1 MNVPLTIDLINAM
14 RAAGID
20 GVHVGARTPADVDII
35 YEQVRAL
42 PSSDDYS
49 HHPYDAVGE
58 RHTWRQ
64 ALVYVSGLTVT
75 ITSPHVSLTP
85 TTCARAGQ

>member
-1 MNVPLTIDLINAM
+1 MNGPLTSELINAM

-20 GVHVGARTPADVDII
+20 GVHVGARTPADVDIL

-49 HHPYDAVGE
+49 HHPYDARSE

-64 ALVYVSGLTVT
+64 ALVYVNGLTVT
-75 ITSPHVSLTP
+75 ITSPHLPLTP
-85 TTCARAGQ
+85 TTSARADQ